1 MNPIPSP
8 TGLFLGRLI
17 IYAQLWF
24 VADRAATLTQSIIP
38 YIVLGLLY
46 LAIAVVARNRIYKR
60 VLTTECRKVYPY
72 EVVESF
78 SFWELLWCSTAI
90 SSRKT
95 MLDCW
100 LIPVVATIVFLICL
114 VFGQD
119 VKAAITFS
127 AVCAPISGFFSFRS
141 PKRPRRYPDDGD
153 GQNALVPANPK
164 TPTLVGRDT
173 NW

>member
-60 VLTTECRKVYPY
+60 VLTTECRKGYPY

-95 MLDCW
+95 ILDCW
-100 LIPVVATIVFLICL
+100 LIPFFALMGFIICVIARHEVKTALIMG
-114 VFGQD
+114 V
-119 VKAAITFS
+119 
-127 AVCAPISGFFSFRS
+127 VCAPILGLFSSSS
-141 PKRPRRYPDDGD
+141 PRQSRRYPDDGE
-153 GQNALVPANPK
+153 GQNAFVPANPK
-164 TPTLVGRDT
+164 TPTLVGRDAK
-173 NW
+173 